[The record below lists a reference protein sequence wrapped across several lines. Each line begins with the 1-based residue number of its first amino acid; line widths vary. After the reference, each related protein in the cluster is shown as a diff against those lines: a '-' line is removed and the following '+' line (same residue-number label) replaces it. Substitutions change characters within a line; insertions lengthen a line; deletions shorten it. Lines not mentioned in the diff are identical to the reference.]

1 MRKNAGDKKSVEHI
15 LSFSRHKWCHKT
27 INNRSPNLRISSDRY
42 FQFHWICK
50 QQWVEV
56 KNSVPNW
63 EVYFP
68 LLSSLK
74 LHILLALLWKLLL
87 YDLIQCMY
95 RLQQKH
101 TVLDFFGHNVMQASC
116 IFFQLHSFKINFPY
130 KEWFRLVASMIG
142 PKHKSGN
149 LSFRLMNSGVWLS
162 SSKFII

>member
-1 MRKNAGDKKSVEHI
+1 MRKNAGDKKSVEHTP
-15 LSFSRHKWCHKT
+15 SFSRHKWCHKT
-27 INNRSPNLRISSDRY
+27 NNNRSPNLRISSDRY

-56 KNSVPNW
+56 RNSVPNW

-68 LLSSLK
+68 FRSSLK
-74 LHILLALLWKLLL
+74 LHILHALLWKLLL

-116 IFFQLHSFKINFPY
+116 IFFTNLEICPFVLWILGFDFPLVNSLYKGIEKFKSLIIINTANF
-130 KEWFRLVASMIG
+130 
-142 PKHKSGN
+142 
-149 LSFRLMNSGVWLS
+149 
-162 SSKFII
+162 

>member
-68 LLSSLK
+68 LFSSLK
-74 LHILLALLWKLLL
+74 LHIQLALLWKLLL

-101 TVLDFFGHNVMQASC
+101 TVLDFLAITSC
-116 IFFQLHSFKINFPY
+116 RLHAFSSNYIPLRSIFPTKN
-130 KEWFRLVASMIG
+130 G
-142 PKHKSGN
+142 SG
-149 LSFRLMNSGVWLS
+149 
-162 SSKFII
+162 